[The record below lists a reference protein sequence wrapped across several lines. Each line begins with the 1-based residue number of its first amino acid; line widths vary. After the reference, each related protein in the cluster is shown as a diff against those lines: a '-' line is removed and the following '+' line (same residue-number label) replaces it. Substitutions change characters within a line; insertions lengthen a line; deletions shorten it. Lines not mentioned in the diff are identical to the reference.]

1 MINHSTG
8 EARRLRRFGG
18 ISQGAVAALVALI
31 GATTLAACSGS
42 AESDDG
48 TITLTFSSYNYGTAG
63 LGGAG
68 TQTLIDA
75 FEAAHPDIRLEPQ
88 AVPVAEVLTATRAAV
103 AAGDPP
109 DVVQIGWSKM
119 AEAYQTLPVVPVET
133 VAGPDWAQ
141 AAEGVA
147 PSLLAAG
154 EHEGLV
160 TAMPFTVSTP
170 VVYYNADL
178 FAAAGLDPAAPP
190 TSFAE
195 FEEAA
200 QAIAA
205 TGVAGG
211 YLDIANSAKSDFLT
225 QSVLNGAGAA
235 LVDEDGNVVFDSPEA
250 VDALSTIAG
259 MTESG
264 AQPAVNTEEAT
275 AAFQNG
281 QLGMLVTSTALLAG
295 LEEAASGRFDLRT
308 TGFPTYG
315 DEPARPTY
323 SGAGLVVLSQD
334 PEVQQAAW
342 DFITFVTSAEGSTII
357 TRDIGYLP
365 LRPAIV
371 DDPEY
376 LADYFA
382 EDPRLLPAL
391 EQLDTVTP
399 YTSFSGTDANQAT
412 VILQDQAIAPIV
424 FQGADP
430 EQTLTE
436 VADQIRELLG
446 Q

>member
-1 MINHSTG
+1 MR
-8 EARRLRRFGG
+8 ARRTT
-18 ISQGAVAALVALI
+18 SALVLL
-31 GATTLAACSGS
+31 LAASALAGCSP
-42 AESDDG
+42 AEEDG
-48 TITLTFSSYNYGTAG
+48 GEGVTLTFSSYNYGTAG
-63 LGGAG
+63 IGGEG

-75 FEAAHPDIRLEPQ
+75 FEAEHPDIRLEPQ

-103 AAGDPP
+103 AAGDAP

-119 AEAYQTLPVVPVET
+119 AEAYESLPVVPIET
-133 VAGPDWAQ
+133 IAGPAWED
-141 AAEGVA
+141 AAEGIA

-154 EHEGLV
+154 ENDGVV

-170 VVYYNADL
+170 VVFFNADL
-178 FAAAGLDPAAPP
+178 FNAAGLDPQDPP
-190 TSFAE
+190 STFAE
-195 FEEAA
+195 FEVAA
-200 QAIAA
+200 LAIAE

-211 YLDIANSAKSDFLT
+211 YLDIANSGKSDFLT

-235 LVDEDGNVVFDSPEA
+235 LVDDDGNVIFDSPEA
-250 VDALSTIAG
+250 VDALRSIAG

-264 AQPAVNTEEAT
+264 AQPAVSTDEAT
-275 AAFQNG
+275 AAFANG
-281 QLGMLVTSTALLAG
+281 QLGMLVTSTALLAS
-295 LEEAASGRFDLRT
+295 LEEAATGRFDLRT
-308 TGFPTYG
+308 TGFPTFD

-323 SGAGLVVLSQD
+323 SGAGLVALSQD

-342 DFITFVTSAEGSTII
+342 EFIEFVTSAEGSTII

-371 DDPEY
+371 DDPAY

-382 EDPRLLPAL
+382 QDQRLLPAL
-391 EQLDTVTP
+391 EQLETVTP
-399 YTSFSGTDANQAT
+399 YTSFPGSDANQAT

-430 EQTLTE
+430 EQTLAD
-436 VADQIRELLG
+436 VADQVRELLG